1 MILSFAGL
9 LTIPKSCTIQT
20 PTFEL
25 RSRWK
30 QKPCKET
37 FHSKPIQK
45 PSKSSKITNFCSTY
59 SMSKILDSFQPSVM
73 YILMSWSM
81 GPSQRSRSG
90 WSTGLATSRPL
101 IFSRSLMN
109 VSYHTPTRSSSCCPS
124 LTRPINTDR
133 STISHVLCSFLLPV
147 CLGFAGPAP
156 PASCRAVASSIE
168 AILSELVTI
177 LCVQK
182 RSTHTCLVSLQES
195 KNLLL

>member
-1 MILSFAGL
+1 M
-9 LTIPKSCTIQT
+9 QNHD
-20 PTFEL
+20 
-25 RSRWK
+25 
-30 QKPCKET
+30 T

-59 SMSKILDSFQPSVM
+59 SMSKILDFFQPSVM

-101 IFSRSLMN
+101 ISSRSLMN
-109 VSYHTPTRSSSCCPS
+109 VSYHTPTRSSSCCPN

-133 STISHVLCSFLLPV
+133 STISHVLCSFLLPI
-147 CLGFAGPAP
+147 GFAGPAP

-168 AILSELVTI
+168 AILSKLVAI